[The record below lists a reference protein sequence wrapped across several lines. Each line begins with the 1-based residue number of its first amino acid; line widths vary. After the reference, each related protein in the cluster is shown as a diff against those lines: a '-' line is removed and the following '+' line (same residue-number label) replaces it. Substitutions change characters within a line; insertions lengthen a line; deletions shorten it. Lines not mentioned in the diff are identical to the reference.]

1 VPGFRVGCGYDLHA
15 FAVGRPL
22 VLGGIRVAY
31 ERGLAG
37 HSDADV
43 LTHAVIDALL
53 GAAGWGDI
61 GEWFPSSD
69 ERYRDADSL
78 TLLDQV
84 VRALRTAGW
93 RIANVDATI
102 LAQQPRLAGHRAAIR
117 QALAEHLDLDPD
129 RVSVKATTPDHLG
142 AVGRVEGIAAQ
153 AVSLLEEPTSVEG
166 ASRG

>member
-1 VPGFRVGCGYDLHA
+1 
-15 FAVGRPL
+15 
-22 VLGGIRVAY
+22 
-31 ERGLAG
+31 
-37 HSDADV
+37 
-43 LTHAVIDALL
+43 
-53 GAAGWGDI
+53 
-61 GEWFPSSD
+61 
-69 ERYRDADSL
+69 
-78 TLLDQV
+78 
-84 VRALRTAGW
+84 
-93 RIANVDATI
+93 VDATI